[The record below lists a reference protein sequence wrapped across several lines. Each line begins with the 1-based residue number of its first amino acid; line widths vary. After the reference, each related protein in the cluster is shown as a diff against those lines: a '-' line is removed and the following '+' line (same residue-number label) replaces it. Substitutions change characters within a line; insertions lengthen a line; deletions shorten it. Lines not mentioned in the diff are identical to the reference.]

1 MADDVFPNPEDRF
14 GLPGWTYFND
24 ELFALESETL
34 FRRHWQ
40 IVCHSNDILEKGQFT
55 TFDLVGER
63 ALIIR
68 GEDGVI
74 RAFHNLC
81 RHRGSRVVT
90 EENGICKNAMVCPF
104 HGWSFNLDGTLR
116 SPARP
121 RTLPDLDPVEW
132 GLKPIECE
140 IWQGFIFIR
149 FKPGHQPSVKEIMAP
164 HDALIQP
171 QQLADL
177 VPATAPFKSEI
188 WNVNWKA
195 IRDVDNEGYHVPIAH
210 PGLQDLYGKDYQDYN
225 LTGDTALSVG
235 NFNPSP
241 SYMWST
247 RNYRNLVQHLPEPW
261 ASLPKAWHYILL
273 FPNQVIGL
281 YPDSVIFYQD
291 IPLTTGTSIQRSAS
305 YARPNE
311 DRVTRATRHL
321 AARIDAITG
330 IEDMHLI
337 EWSYEAMKS
346 SAFDGIMLSE
356 LESGVGQYHHRL
368 KSMFPVMNCADEP
381 APQMV
386 KVTNDNMS
394 GAKMSG
400 SNINGAEHPV
410 R

>member
-1 MADDVFPNPEDRF
+1 MADDVFPNPEDRL
-14 GLPGWTYFND
+14 GLPGWTYFNE
-24 ELFALESETL
+24 ELFELETETL

-40 IVCHSNDILEKGQFT
+40 LVCHSNDIAEKGQFI

-68 GEDGVI
+68 GKDGVI

-90 EENGICKNAMVCPF
+90 EESGICKQAIVCPF
-104 HGWSFNLDGTLR
+104 HGWSFNLDGSLR

-140 IWQGFIFIR
+140 IWHGFIFIR

-164 HDALIQP
+164 HDALIEP
-171 QQLADL
+171 YQLADL
-177 VPATAPFKSEI
+177 APASAPALSEI
-188 WNVNWKA
+188 WDVNWKA

-210 PGLQDLYGKDYQDYN
+210 PGLQDLYGKDYHDYN
-225 LTGDTALSVG
+225 LNGDTSLSVG
-235 NFNPSP
+235 YFNSTPSHL
-241 SYMWST
+241 WSV
-247 RNYRNLVQHLPEPW
+247 RHYRNLIQHLPEPW
-261 ASLPKAWHYILL
+261 ASLPKAWNYILL

-281 YPDSVIFYQD
+281 YPDSIIFYQD
-291 IPLTTGTSIQRSAS
+291 IPVTAGTSIQRSAS

-311 DRVTRATRHL
+311 DRVTRAARHL
-321 AARIDAITG
+321 AARIDEITG

-346 SAFDGIMLSE
+346 SAFDGIMLSD
-356 LESGVGQYHHRL
+356 LESGVGQYHRRL
-368 KSMFPVMNCADEP
+368 KDMFPVMTCHEEP
-381 APQMV
+381 AWQMV
-386 KVTNDNMS
+386 KHTNDRLSDPSSS
-394 GAKMSG
+394 G
-400 SNINGAEHPV
+400 